1 MKTFVSSPLS
11 LSNSTLSFLFK
22 TKSSPLIAQFF
33 DMLQKDDSLFRVDKF
48 NKIWKFSFR
57 VLSEQSKSLLFGC
70 TWQGK
75 SLLKLIQNSIMKE
88 FRSFVIILSYV
99 SVHFPSLCHLTNSNP
114 LTWRHM
120 TRTKSR
126 TRRRLLQTD
135 CTSVNNRQLNP
146 FSTLLLSSLNPT
158 ICNVGKSE
166 IDEARAVKRRE
177 RLSQA
182 QEMEMEEEH
191 SAGATGSQPTFKGRG
206 RGRFAKVG
214 TVEV

>member
-48 NKIWKFSFR
+48 NKIWKFSSR

-75 SLLKLIQNSIMKE
+75 SPLELVQNSIMKE
-88 FRSFVIILSYV
+88 FRSFVVVLLYHV
-99 SVHFPSLCHLTNSNP
+99 SVHFPSLCHSTNSNP

-120 TRTKSR
+120 TRTKLRSW
-126 TRRRLLQTD
+126 RRFAKDSRLLQTD
-135 CTSVNNRQLNP
+135 
-146 FSTLLLSSLNPT
+146 STLFTALP
-158 ICNVGKSE
+158 
-166 IDEARAVKRRE
+166 
-177 RLSQA
+177 
-182 QEMEMEEEH
+182 
-191 SAGATGSQPTFKGRG
+191 
-206 RGRFAKVG
+206 
-214 TVEV
+214 